1 MKKYLVITAALLLLL
16 LSACNASADQ
26 LSAEYEKGCSSG
38 YYDGY
43 YDAIDEMA
51 EIEIGEDTPTQRP
64 ANDNSG
70 KSNIVYWV
78 PDGKRYHKSMD
89 CQSLNRSTDIRSG
102 TREDAYAAGKNT
114 PCQICY

>member
-26 LSAEYEKGCSSG
+26 LSAEYEKGYSSG

-43 YDAIDEMA
+43 NDALDEIA
-51 EIEIGEDTPTQRP
+51 QDTPTQEP

-70 KSNIVYWV
+70 NSNIVYWV

-89 CQSLNRSTDIRSG
+89 CPTLNRSSDIRSG

-114 PCQICY
+114 PCQVCY